1 MLKFKYAKRKGDVT
15 EISYEE
21 FIRAYRCNEP
31 IYLWKCYEPT
41 QKIVR
46 ERVNPLDILFSDEWE
61 IVYYKDFT
69 ISELIA
75 IKMALSKDITK
86 DRLINKIDNIID
98 KYIKNGEME

>member
-31 IYLWKCYEPT
+31 IYILKCYEPT

-46 ERVNPLDILFSDEWE
+46 ERVYPLDILFSDEWE
-61 IVYYKDFT
+61 IVTEKDFT

-86 DRLINKIDNIID
+86 DKLINKIDGVID
-98 KYIKNGEME
+98 EYIKNGEIN

>member
-31 IYLWKCYEPT
+31 IYILKCYEPT

-61 IVYYKDFT
+61 IVTEKDFT

-86 DRLINKIDNIID
+86 DKLINKIDGVID
-98 KYIKNGEME
+98 EYIKNGEIN

>member
-31 IYLWKCYEPT
+31 IYILKCYEPT

-46 ERVNPLDILFSDEWE
+46 ERVKPLDILFSDEWE
-61 IVYYKDFT
+61 VVTEKDFT

-86 DRLINKIDNIID
+86 DKLINKIDGVID
-98 KYIKNGEME
+98 EYIKNGEIN

>member
-15 EISYEE
+15 EIPYEE

-31 IYLWKCYEPT
+31 IYVLKCYEPT

-46 ERVNPLDILFSDEWE
+46 ERIYPLDILFSDEWE
-61 IVYYKDFT
+61 VVTEKDFT

-86 DRLINKIDNIID
+86 DKLINKIDGVID
-98 KYIKNGEME
+98 EYIKNGEIN

>member
-21 FIRAYRCNEP
+21 FIRAYKYNEP
-31 IYLWKCYEPT
+31 IYILECYEST

-46 ERVNPLDILFSDEWE
+46 ERVYPLDILFSDEWE
-61 IVYYKDFT
+61 VVTEKDFT

-98 KYIKNGEME
+98 EYIKNGEME

>member
-31 IYLWKCYEPT
+31 IYILKCYEPT

-61 IVYYKDFT
+61 IVTEKDFT

-75 IKMALSKDITK
+75 IKMALSKDTTK
-86 DRLINKIDNIID
+86 DKLINKIDGVID
-98 KYIKNGEME
+98 EYIKNGEIN

>member
-21 FIRAYRCNEP
+21 FIRAYKYNEP
-31 IYLWKCYEPT
+31 IYILKCYEPT

-86 DRLINKIDNIID
+86 DRLINKIDGVID
-98 KYIKNGEME
+98 EYIKNGEIN